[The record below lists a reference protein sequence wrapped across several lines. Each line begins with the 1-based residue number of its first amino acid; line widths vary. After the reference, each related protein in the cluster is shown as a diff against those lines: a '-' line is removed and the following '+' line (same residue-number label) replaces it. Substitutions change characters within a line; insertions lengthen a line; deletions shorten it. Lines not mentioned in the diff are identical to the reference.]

1 MKKLVL
7 LFVLFVSIFSFG
19 QESYKYVIVPKKFNF
34 FKEENKY
41 NLNSITKSF
50 FEKEGFQV
58 VYDTDPFP
66 ADLAANRC
74 SALYVNVLEKSNM
87 LKTKITFEIKD
98 CQNRLVLTSKQGES
112 RDKEYEKAYNESF
125 RTALVSM
132 RGLLKIKPTEI
143 EVVKSEEVPAVVVVN
158 ENKQKPT
165 PNATVIVNENQLFAI
180 PTSNGFK
187 LVDAEPKT
195 IMILK
200 SSSVENVFIAQK
212 GALSGVLLK
221 NNNSWFFEYYN
232 AEKLVSEKLEIK
244 F

>member
-7 LFVLFVSIFSFG
+7 LFVLFVSVFSFG

-41 NLNSITKSF
+41 NLNVMTKSF

-66 ADLAANRC
+66 TDLAANRC
-74 SALYVNVLEKSNM
+74 SALYINVLEKSNM
-87 LKTKITFEIKD
+87 ITTKITFEMKD

-125 RTALVSM
+125 REALISM
-132 RGLLKIKPTEI
+132 RGLLNIKPTEI
-143 EVVKSEEVPAVVVVN
+143 VKSEEVPVVVVASETKSN
-158 ENKQKPT
+158 T
-165 PNATVIVNENQLFAI
+165 NATVVVNENQLFAI

-212 GALSGVLLK
+212 GTLSGVLLK
-221 NNNSWFFEYYN
+221 KSNSWFFEYYEGEN
-232 AEKLVSEKLEIK
+232 LISEKVEVK

>member
-7 LFVLFVSIFSFG
+7 LFVLFVSVFSFG

-41 NLNSITKSF
+41 NLNVMTKSF

-66 ADLAANRC
+66 TDLAANRC
-74 SALYVNVLEKSNM
+74 SALYINVLEKSNM
-87 LKTKITFEIKD
+87 ITTKITFEMKD

-125 RTALVSM
+125 REALISM
-132 RGLLKIKPTEI
+132 RGLLNIKPTEI
-143 EVVKSEEVPAVVVVN
+143 VKSEEVPVVVVVSETKSN
-158 ENKQKPT
+158 T
-165 PNATVIVNENQLFAI
+165 NATVVVNENQLFAI

-212 GALSGVLLK
+212 GTLSGVLLK
-221 NNNSWFFEYYN
+221 KSNSWFFEYYEGEN
-232 AEKLVSEKLEIK
+232 LISEKVEVK

>member
-7 LFVLFVSIFSFG
+7 LFVLFVSVFSFG

-41 NLNSITKSF
+41 NLNVMTKSF

-74 SALYVNVLEKSNM
+74 SALYINVLEKSNM
-87 LKTKITFEIKD
+87 ITTKITFEMKD

-125 RTALVSM
+125 REALISM
-132 RGLLKIKPTEI
+132 RGLLNIKPTEI
-143 EVVKSEEVPAVVVVN
+143 VKSEEVPVVVVVSETKSN
-158 ENKQKPT
+158 T
-165 PNATVIVNENQLFAI
+165 NATVVVNENQLFAI
-180 PTSNGFK
+180 PTLNGFK

-221 NNNSWFFEYYN
+221 KNNSWFFEYYN

>member
-7 LFVLFVSIFSFG
+7 LFVLFVSVFSFG

-41 NLNSITKSF
+41 NLNAITKSF

-74 SALYVNVLEKSNM
+74 SALYINVLEKSNM
-87 LKTKITFEIKD
+87 ITTKITFEMKD

-125 RTALVSM
+125 REALISM
-132 RGLLKIKPTEI
+132 RGLLNIKPTEI
-143 EVVKSEEVPAVVVVN
+143 VKSEEVPVVVVVSETKSN
-158 ENKQKPT
+158 T
-165 PNATVIVNENQLFAI
+165 NATVVVNENQLFAI

-212 GALSGVLLK
+212 GTLSGVLLK
-221 NNNSWFFEYYN
+221 KSNSWFFEYYEGEN
-232 AEKLVSEKLEIK
+232 LISEKVEVK